1 MKVFFSN
8 KNKTMKGMRQWRFNS
23 IEEMDEKLILE
34 YIAEAI
40 QNQKEGK
47 EIRPAKNKA
56 LEIPAELAQC
66 FSENKILE
74 NKFNQLSLSK
84 KRDYAEYI
92 SSAKKAETKARRL
105 EKILPMI
112 LEGIGLNDKYIR

>member
-1 MKVFFSN
+1 
-8 KNKTMKGMRQWRFNS
+8 MKGMRQWRFNS